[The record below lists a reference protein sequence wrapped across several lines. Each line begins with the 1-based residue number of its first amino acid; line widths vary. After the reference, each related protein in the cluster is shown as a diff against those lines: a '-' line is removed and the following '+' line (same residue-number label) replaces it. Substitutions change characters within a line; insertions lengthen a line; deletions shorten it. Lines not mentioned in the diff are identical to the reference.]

1 MRSVRDCQ
9 LSRLS
14 TCPVDIMQRLLAGG
28 RSGISTRAVS
38 GSTVL
43 HLFAGRMSA
52 RWRATQSRAR
62 RWRFDSTLLVPAAG
76 NWPIAGEALQ
86 QMHAS
91 DPEDLV
97 VKLRYAVDDCCAR
110 STGHL
115 RPRGILVIGGY
126 RRRVCSVDFV
136 YAQVLRCCEH
146 SEGIWM
152 LEDAIKL
159 SPSTTLQGERL
170 LFNLCERPTLL

>member
-1 MRSVRDCQ
+1 MLTGSLCLMTRARPLRRSVRSVRDCQ

-14 TCPVDIMQRLLAGG
+14 TCPVDIMQCLLAAG
-28 RSGISTRAVS
+28 RSGLSTRAVS

-52 RWRATQSRAR
+52 RWRVTQSRAR

-110 STGHL
+110 LTGHL
-115 RPRGILVIGGY
+115 RPHGILVIGGY
-126 RRRVCSVDFV
+126 RRGYSDARGRDQVIAVYDTARRAAFV
-136 YAQVLRCCEH
+136 QFI
-146 SEGIWM
+146 EGFQ
-152 LEDAIKL
+152 K
-159 SPSTTLQGERL
+159 G
-170 LFNLCERPTLL
+170 